1 MKSQLLKVIGGTF
14 IAFLV
19 FATATSVTIF
29 GQDAQRDG
37 AEEPKTE
44 DAQGRPSHFAR
55 LVGVWD
61 TQVSLRVCQ
70 TGAVIRTFPS
80 LGTFHADGTMM
91 DSTSGIPQGAK
102 TPGQGVWTA
111 TDDVNFIFRFKS
123 FSFDAA
129 GNPTGWTVI
138 THYGRLRY
146 GLDQYSSSGNAQVF
160 DMNGN
165 LLFTGCSSTTATRFQ

>member
-1 MKSQLLKVIGGTF
+1 MKSQPLKVFGGTF
-14 IAFLV
+14 AVILMIVSAASITN
-19 FATATSVTIF
+19 FA
-29 GQDAQRDG
+29 QDTQRDDMDRV
-37 AEEPKTE
+37 KIE
-44 DAQGRPSHFAR
+44 DAQARPSGIGR

-80 LGTFHADGTMM
+80 IGTFHADGTMM
-91 DSTSGIPQGAK
+91 DSTSGIPQAAK
-102 TPGQGVWTA
+102 TPGHGVWTA
-111 TDDVNFIFRFKS
+111 TDAVNFIFRFKS

-129 GNPTGWTVI
+129 GNATGYTVI

-165 LLFTGCSSTTATRFQ
+165 LLFTGCSTTTATRFQ